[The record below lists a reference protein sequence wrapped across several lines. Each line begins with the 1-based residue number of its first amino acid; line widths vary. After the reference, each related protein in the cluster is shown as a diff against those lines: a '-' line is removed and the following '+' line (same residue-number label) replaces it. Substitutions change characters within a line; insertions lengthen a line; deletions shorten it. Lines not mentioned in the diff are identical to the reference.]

1 MGFKKVRIINTL
13 TVRSGHLAIISDNLV
28 FIGSNNKEKV
38 SHLAM
43 DQYKMKA
50 EQSLHKVWALEYIKE
65 VHRRRYVNKKKSV
78 FIFFIN
84 GKGLSIDFQT
94 E

>member
-13 TVRSGHLAIISDNLV
+13 TVRSGFLAIISDNLV
-28 FIGSNNKEKV
+28 FICSSNKEKV

-43 DQYKMKA
+43 DQYKMT
-50 EQSLHKVWALEYIKE
+50 
-65 VHRRRYVNKKKSV
+65 
-78 FIFFIN
+78 
-84 GKGLSIDFQT
+84 T